1 LIFNFLLQLI
11 LRVLSDLILLPN
23 FFLSWQ
29 IFYLWLNCLLINF
42 IWIWHFFNFVFMI
55 IIEFLVSILFL
66 LILVLVFCPVGS
78 VRFWY
83 WILWWFH
90 RLIIHILIFMYIY
103 NLMRNLL
110 LMLKISPL
118 IIISRRLQS
127 LYLRFFLFHLDHFI

>member
-1 LIFNFLLQLI
+1 MIFNFLLQLI